1 MKRREF
7 FKVTAGVVVTAATQ
21 GLLAEQPEG
30 MLELPDLPDPDYD
43 KIVTSAFTDSESKLY
58 TIGAEDFQLFKFYF
72 PPGGGKAKLKG
83 FTYIKGISAAC
94 LDTVGCGV
102 SVTPEERARVMPD
115 GISAPG
121 LLFHTPVDG
130 STFIMDSL
138 WIQCQD
144 GAIKA
149 DGEAALT
156 VNCWRPKVELLG

>member
-21 GLLAEQPEG
+21 GLLAEQPE
-30 MLELPDLPDPDYD
+30 LPDLPDPDYD
-43 KIVTSAFTDSESKLY
+43 KIVTSAFPVSEQ
-58 TIGAEDFQLFKFYF
+58 IGAEDFELFSFYF
-72 PPGGGKAKLKG
+72 PQGGGEAKLKG

-94 LDTVGCGV
+94 LDTVGCRV

-115 GISAPG
+115 GISAPE

-144 GAIKA
+144 GVIKA

>member
-21 GLLAEQPEG
+21 GLLERTTPPE
-30 MLELPDLPDPDYD
+30 LPDPDFD
-43 KIVTSAFTDSESKLY
+43 KIVTSAFPVSDEFVPPELY

-72 PPGGGKAKLKG
+72 PPGGGEAKLKG

-94 LDTVGCGV
+94 LDTVGCNV
-102 SVTPEERARVMPD
+102 SVSPEERARVMPD
-115 GISAPG
+115 GISAPE

-144 GAIKA
+144 GVIKA

-156 VNCWRPKVELLG
+156 VNCWRPKV

>member
-21 GLLAEQPEG
+21 GLLDVDTP
-30 MLELPDLPDPDYD
+30 ELPDLPDPDYD
-43 KIVTSAFTDSESKLY
+43 KIVTSAFPVSDQLVPPELY

-72 PPGGGKAKLKG
+72 PPGGGEAKLKG

-94 LDTVGCGV
+94 LDTVGCRV
-102 SVTPEERARVMPD
+102 SVSAESRRKPEA
-115 GISAPG
+115 
-121 LLFHTPVDG
+121 LFQTPVDG
-130 STFIMDSL
+130 STFLMDSL
-138 WIQCQD
+138 WIRCQD
-144 GAIKA
+144 GVIKA